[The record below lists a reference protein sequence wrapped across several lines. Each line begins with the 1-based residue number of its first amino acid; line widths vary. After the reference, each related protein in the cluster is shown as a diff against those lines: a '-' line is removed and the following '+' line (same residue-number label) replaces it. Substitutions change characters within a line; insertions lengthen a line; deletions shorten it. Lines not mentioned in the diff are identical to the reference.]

1 MKRILATHP
10 LRVLAAALI
19 GLALLA
25 FLGYLLIY
33 LNYAAAL
40 FRFPFDY
47 DQGEGFELMD
57 SLLFSRG
64 EWPYRDNSEYPFYS
78 SNYPPLFH
86 LLVVPLIWLFGP
98 QYWTGRLV
106 SLLATLLTAATIGWV
121 VQRGVRRPWLAA
133 LCGLAFLASNYVYHV
148 GPLFR
153 MHMTMVM
160 FETLAIAVIGW
171 AAEQPPFR
179 TPDPA
184 RIRAQGGPLRALLR
198 EPLDW
203 GNRGVWLGLALL
215 LAAGFTKQTAIVT
228 CAAAFAFFA
237 LRGPKRALALA
248 LPFSAVTLVL
258 FGAINLAT
266 DGQWWL
272 NTIVANVNPWIM
284 EQAVGLYRQWFR
296 LHAVI
301 TVLAIAFALYEL
313 YRDRLSIFTVWFVTA
328 VIGSVMAGKWGAGES
343 YFATAIAAS
352 CMLAG
357 LATGRAL
364 QWAHTHRPRAYP
376 WLLIVVPFLF
386 LLQAR
391 LVFHMPTDSPLGQR
405 IAQLLGEPTATM
417 VPPQTSCSPPQP
429 ARPIPYV
436 DAVGPTLL
444 GNPPTAADIQAGRRI
459 AAYIQASPTP
469 ALSEEAG
476 FSFYAGADIV
486 TNPTQLR
493 NLYLN
498 NMLEMGP
505 LLEMVE
511 NQGFG
516 VIIFRAQFYP
526 DPVLAA
532 IGRHY
537 RTVDLIEMN
546 NFVYCVLHPRDIAA
560 EED

>member
-1 MKRILATHP
+1 MSKISSTHPIRILAIA
-10 LRVLAAALI
+10 LIVLALI
-19 GLALLA
+19 V

-64 EWPYRDNSEYPFYS
+64 EWPYRDNSQYPFYA

-98 QYWTGRLV
+98 RYWTGRLV
-106 SLLATLLTAATIGWV
+106 SLLATLVTAATIAWV
-121 VQRGVRRPWLAA
+121 VQRRVHRPWLAS
-133 LCGLAFLASNYVYHV
+133 LSGLAFLASNYVYHV

-153 MHMTMVM
+153 LHMTMVM

-171 AAEQPPFR
+171 AAERPPFQ

-184 RIRAQGGPLRALLR
+184 TVRAQGGPLRALLQ

-203 GNRGVWLGLALL
+203 GNHGLWLGLGLL

-228 CAAAFAFFA
+228 CAAAFAFLA

-248 LPFSAVTLVL
+248 LPFAAVALAL

-266 DGQWWL
+266 GGQWWL
-272 NTIVANVNPWIM
+272 NTVVANANPWIM

-296 LHAVI
+296 LHAVVTLLAAI
-301 TVLAIAFALYEL
+301 TALYEL
-313 YRDRLSIFTVWFVTA
+313 YRDRLSIYTLWFVAA
-328 VIGSVMAGKWGAGES
+328 VLGSVMAGKWGAGES

-352 CMLAG
+352 CVLAG
-357 LATGRAL
+357 LGAGRAL
-364 QWAHTHRPRAYP
+364 RWAETRRPRLSP
-376 WLLIVVPFLF
+376 WLLAAVPLLF

-391 LVFHMPTDSPLGQR
+391 LVFHMPTGSPVAQR
-405 IAQLLGEPTATM
+405 VATLLGEPAATV
-417 VPPQTSCSPPQP
+417 VPPQTSCSAAQP

-436 DAVGPTLL
+436 DSVGPTLL
-444 GNPPTAADIQAGRRI
+444 GNPPTAADTAAGQRI
-459 AAYIQASPTP
+459 AAYVRSAGAPP
-469 ALSEEAG
+469 LSEEAG
-476 FSFYAGADIV
+476 FSFYAGADVV

-498 NMLEMGP
+498 GVLHMDP
-505 LLEMVE
+505 LLAMIEDR
-511 NQGFG
+511 GFG
-516 VIIFRAQFYP
+516 VVVFRAQFYP
-526 DPVLAA
+526 EPVLAA
-532 IGRHY
+532 IGQHY
-537 RTVDLIEMN
+537 QTVETIEMN
-546 NFVYCVLHPRDIAA
+546 NFVYCVLRPRTTAG
-560 EED
+560 EEG